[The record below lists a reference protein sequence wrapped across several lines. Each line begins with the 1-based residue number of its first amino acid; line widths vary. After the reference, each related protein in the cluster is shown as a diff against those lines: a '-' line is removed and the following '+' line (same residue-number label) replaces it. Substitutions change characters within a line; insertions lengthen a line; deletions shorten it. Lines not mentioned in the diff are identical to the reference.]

1 MEPIPA
7 ITKKNY
13 LVLQQEHQLASD
25 FSFSNINSVNS
36 NHIFT
41 FVEKNGHTKNV
52 FFGRLAFLIKKL
64 TFSKLMAIRNYVS
77 IVEEMVTP

>member
-1 MEPIPA
+1 
-7 ITKKNY
+7 
-13 LVLQQEHQLASD
+13 
-25 FSFSNINSVNS
+25 
-36 NHIFT
+36 
-41 FVEKNGHTKNV
+41 VEKNGHTKNV